1 MAGRMAD
8 VLAEWQPPIDCIVPV
23 PLSGR
28 RRRERG
34 YNQSELLA
42 AELARLTGL
51 PLERRALG
59 RRHTQPQVRATGD
72 ARYRNVAEVF
82 RPGKNPPSGSV
93 LLIDDVITTGATL
106 NAAARV
112 LIGEGAGPVFAL
124 TFARE
129 D

>member
-1 MAGRMAD
+1 MATFMAD

-42 AELARLTGL
+42 AELARLTGI
-51 PLERRALG
+51 PLERRALA
-59 RRHTQPQVRATGD
+59 RRHTPPQARATGD
-72 ARYRNVAEVF
+72 VRYLNVADVF
-82 RPGKNPPSGSV
+82 RRGKRVSQGPV

-106 NAAARV
+106 DAAARV
-112 LIGEGAGPVFAL
+112 LISEGAGPVFAL

>member
-1 MAGRMAD
+1 MAAAMAD
-8 VLAEWQPPIDCIVPV
+8 VLSDWQPPVDCIVPV

-42 AELARLTGL
+42 AELSRHTGI
-51 PLERRALG
+51 PLERQALA
-59 RRHTQPQVRATGD
+59 RRHTQPQARATGD
-72 ARYRNVAEVF
+72 ARYVNVANVF
-82 RPGKNPPSGSV
+82 RSGKKPPSGSV

>member
-1 MAGRMAD
+1 MAS
-8 VLAEWQPPIDCIVPV
+8 VLEEWQPQVRSIVPV

-42 AELARLTGL
+42 KEVSRMTGI
-51 PLERRALG
+51 PVERHALR
-59 RRHTQPQVRATGD
+59 RRHHPHPQARTVGD
-72 ARYRNVAEVF
+72 ARWQNVADVF
-82 RPGKNPPSGSV
+82 RAGKRVPSGGV
-93 LLIDDVITTGATL
+93 LLVDDVITTGATL
-106 NAAARV
+106 NSAARV
-112 LIGEGAGPVFAL
+112 LISEGAGPVFAL